1 MNNTIFINFK
11 KPDNDNFPQSQYAIS
26 MESLKNFL
34 LREQQKEGFVRKED
48 VYGREVEEFI
58 NNQQGE

>member
-1 MNNTIFINFK
+1 MSEQEK
-11 KPDNDNFPQSQYAIS
+11 EKHRYKD
-26 MESLKNFL
+26 FL
-34 LREQQKEGFVRKED
+34 LKGFVKKED

>member
-1 MNNTIFINFK
+1 MNNAIFINFR
-11 KPDNDNFPQSQYAIS
+11 KPDNDNWIMSEQEKEKHRFQD
-26 MESLKNFL
+26 FL
-34 LREQQKEGFVRKED
+34 LKGFVKKED

>member
-1 MNNTIFINFK
+1 MNNTTFINFK

-34 LREQQKEGFVRKED
+34 LREQQKEGFVFAED
-48 VYGREVEEFI
+48 VYGRELENIF